1 MSPFDFIVYFF
12 SFIYSLG
19 LTHLLFAG
27 TRMLRHRREL
37 VLSWPHLLWMLVALA
52 NLAANWISLWD
63 FRSEG
68 SLSLATIA
76 IGFLVTIINY
86 ALCALV
92 SPDFEGGETYDL
104 KRFHDREGPTYIGAM
119 LMLVIGSIAVNF
131 LAGAALDISNW
142 ADENYLVTFDLIP
155 LALALSV
162 KRPWAQLLAPAALLV
177 AVIAYAVIYYPALST
192 SP

>member
-19 LTHLLFAG
+19 LTHLLFLG
-27 TRMLRHRREL
+27 TRMLRHRRHL
-37 VLSWPHLLWMLVALA
+37 VLSWPHLLWMLVALG

-68 SLSLATIA
+68 KLSLATIS
-76 IGFLVTIINY
+76 IGFLATIINY

-104 KRFHDREGPTYIGAM
+104 KRFHEREGPTYIGAM
-119 LMLVIGSIAVNF
+119 LALVIMSITVNF
-131 LAGAALDISNW
+131 LAGATLDISNW
-142 ADENYLVTFDLIP
+142 GNENYLVIADLIP
-155 LALALSV
+155 LALPLTV
-162 KRPWAQLLAPAALLV
+162 KRPWAQLFAPAA
-177 AVIAYAVIYYPALST
+177 
-192 SP
+192 